1 MGENFDRIPEKLHA
15 HLREI
20 TRTSGLPEGEESLEK
35 MAKGWLEKEEAFNEK
50 VQELN
55 MEEVDTLQ
63 VDDERGAVAMTYSGS
78 LVMVGP
84 LVEGVRKAQYVSIGL
99 RGDVPDVVDRDDSVL
114 GKDVMLDQTIDFQ
127 IGPVRNTSK
136 VHKIALLTEDLS
148 PEEQEEKMTEATE
161 VISQKFLEVNR
172 TIVEEG

>member
-1 MGENFDRIPEKLHA
+1 
-15 HLREI
+15 
-20 TRTSGLPEGEESLEK
+20 
-35 MAKGWLEKEEAFNEK
+35 
-50 VQELN
+50 
-55 MEEVDTLQ
+55 
-63 VDDERGAVAMTYSGS
+63 
-78 LVMVGP
+78 
-84 LVEGVRKAQYVSIGL
+84 
-99 RGDVPDVVDRDDSVL
+99 VVDRDDSVL